1 MKKWLATALI
11 ALAATSGTAFGQN
24 VITTSSGFNW
34 SGFYAGLNAGGVWND
49 TCSNWTPYVNN
60 AAVNNFLANCPNNSA
75 FVYGLQAGYNFL
87 VTPQF
92 MLGGEADFGGWSTKT
107 RTRTATYTGAS
118 PPPDGTYAF
127 FGKPS
132 PNGAGTVRMR
142 FGYVADQWMPYATAG
157 FAYASGTPSTT
168 ITYTPPLPVNGPPTA
183 TSNAV
188 KTLSTNGWTA
198 GAGVEYGAANNFSV
212 KLEWLYYQFGHG
224 QRSVGS
230 CTGTGC
236 DLFYGVGSVVNFQS
250 HNSAE
255 LNAVRLG
262 ANYLFNWP

>member
-1 MKKWLATALI
+1 MQKTLAAVLL
-11 ALAATSGTAFGQN
+11 ALAATGGTALGQI

-49 TCSNWTPYVNN
+49 TCANWTPYVNN
-60 AAVNNFLANCPNNSA
+60 AAVNNFLNNCPNNSS
-75 FVYGLQAGYNFL
+75 FIYGLQVGYNFL

-92 MLGGEADFGGWSTKT
+92 MIGGEADFGGWSTST
-107 RTRTATYTGAS
+107 RFRSADLGLGA
-118 PPPDGTYAF
+118 PIPAGTYQF
-127 FGKPS
+127 VGKQS

-142 FGYVADQWMPYATAG
+142 FGYVADQWMPYATGG
-157 FAYASGTPSTT
+157 FAYASGTPTTT
-168 ITYTPPLPVNGPPTA
+168 IYYTPVGATAPTA

-188 KTLSTNGWTA
+188 RTLSTNGWTA
-198 GAGVEYGAANNFSV
+198 GAGIEYGAASNFSV
-212 KLEWLYYQFGHG
+212 KLEWLFYQFGHG

-230 CTGTGC
+230 CTGPGC
-236 DLFYGVGSVVNFQS
+236 SLFYGAGSLINFQT